1 MGPRS
6 EDVAS
11 VSRDE
16 ARAQEEVCLCVR
28 ALCVECEGRKGLPQE
43 VPRACHELG
52 GPACLPLHHGSA
64 CGRIGKTG
72 KGDIGLE
79 PCPQP
84 IHACLFA
91 CM

>member
-28 ALCVECEGRKGLPQE
+28 ALCVECEALSLSPGPRYCQIKLNSLQ
-43 VPRACHELG
+43 VPHCTLIKVK
-52 GPACLPLHHGSA
+52 LSQ
-64 CGRIGKTG
+64 IF
-72 KGDIGLE
+72 I
-79 PCPQP
+79 
-84 IHACLFA
+84 
-91 CM
+91 